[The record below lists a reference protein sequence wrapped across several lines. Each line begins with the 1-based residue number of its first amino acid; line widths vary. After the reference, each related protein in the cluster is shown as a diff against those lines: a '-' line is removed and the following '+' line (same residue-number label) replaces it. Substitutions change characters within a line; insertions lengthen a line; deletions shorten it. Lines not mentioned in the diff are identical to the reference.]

1 MYIIHLVIN
10 KGVVVQDFIKR
21 RENLLNQLVEAGSFI
36 KGSISAVC
44 GSCGR
49 AHCVCA
55 RKPKAK
61 SYRLTYK
68 DGKQKT
74 QIVYIPRQRL
84 SEMRRAIV
92 NFARLRKLVER
103 ITQLNI
109 AIFKD
114 G

>member
-1 MYIIHLVIN
+1 M
-10 KGVVVQDFIKR
+10 QDLIKR
-21 RENLLNQLVEAGSFI
+21 RENLVNQLVEAGGFI

-44 GSCGR
+44 GSCAR

-68 DGKQKT
+68 DRMQKT
-74 QIVYIPRQRL
+74 QIVYIPRKRL
-84 SEMRRAIV
+84 SEMRRAIA
-92 NFARLRKLVER
+92 NYARLRKLVVR